1 MDLIGSREGAI
12 VEGEFLRTRTG
23 AGSISHRGG
32 KQGGFGFGV
41 GVGFGFGFGFGV
53 GVGVGVGS
61 ALWPL

>member
-41 GVGFGFGFGFGV
+41 GFGLGFGV
-53 GVGVGVGS
+53 GVGL